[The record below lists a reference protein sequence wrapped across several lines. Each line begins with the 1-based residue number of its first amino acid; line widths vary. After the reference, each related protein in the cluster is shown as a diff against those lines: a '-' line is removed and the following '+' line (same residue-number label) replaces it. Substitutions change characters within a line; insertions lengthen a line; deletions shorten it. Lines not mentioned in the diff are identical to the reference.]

1 MKVLL
6 ADDDRVFVEHISTRL
21 RQKGHTVTMAADA
34 MQAFMF
40 AMREQPD
47 VIMLDV
53 NMPGGTGTDVLRR
66 LKLSAKT
73 MQIPVVVVS
82 SEQGGGLEQRVRALG
97 AAKFLSK
104 PLQFQNLYEALGVGD
119 PSRRPGS

>member
-21 RQKGHTVTMAADA
+21 RQQGHAVMTAADA

-40 AMREQPD
+40 AVREQPD

-53 NMPGGTGTDVLRR
+53 NMPGGAGTDVLRR

-73 MQIPVVVVS
+73 MQIPVVIVS
-82 SEQGGGLEQRVRALG
+82 AQQDATLETRVRELG
-97 AAKFLSK
+97 ATQFLSK
-104 PLQFQNLYEALGVGD
+104 PLQFQRLCEALGVGD
-119 PSRRPGS
+119 PKLSRPK

>member
-1 MKVLL
+1 LL

-21 RQKGHTVTMAADA
+21 RQKGHAVMMAADA

-40 AMREQPD
+40 AVREQPD
-47 VIMLDV
+47 VIMLDI
-53 NMPGGTGTDVLRR
+53 NMPGGGGTDVLRR

-73 MQIPVVVVS
+73 MQIPVVIVS
-82 SEQGGGLEQRVRALG
+82 AQQDSTLESRVRDMG

-119 PSRRPGS
+119 PSQSRPK

>member
-21 RQKGHTVTMAADA
+21 RQKGHAVMMAADA

-40 AMREQPD
+40 AVREQPD
-47 VIMLDV
+47 VIMLDI
-53 NMPGGTGTDVLRR
+53 NMPGGGGTDVLRR

-73 MQIPVVVVS
+73 MQIPVVIVS
-82 SEQGGGLEQRVRALG
+82 AQQDSTLEGRVRELG
-97 AAKFLSK
+97 AVKFLSK
-104 PLQFQNLYEALGVGD
+104 PLQFQSLCEALGVAD
-119 PSRRPGS
+119 PNQTRPK